1 MEIQSNM
8 SFTNTHPFTSG
19 KFLVTPMSR
28 SHGEGMHTAILSI
41 RRGSGSQTHDRI
53 YSFKPEFKSK
63 DSALMYATAQGHV
76 WMLHPESFA

>member
-8 SFTNTHPFTSG
+8 SFTNTHQFTSG

-28 SHGEGMHTAILSI
+28 SHGEGLHTAILSI